1 MPLRNLKVFIGGP
14 IKFAIRQEGF
24 NQELRQTIELAV
36 EAVRDLNG
44 QVLSAHLAEKFGV
57 DTPAFTPEMVSRRDF
72 AWMQEC
78 DVFMPILP
86 VLANG
91 ELLRTDGT
99 HIELGWASALRR
111 PVLLVTEM
119 PIVDNAS
126 HLLKGLE
133 HVGTVARLDV
143 RDFRANPWQIG
154 EIFQELLARQ
164 PCAVQA

>member
-14 IKFAIRQEGF
+14 IQFAIRQDGF
-24 NQELRQTIELAV
+24 DQALKQTIELAV

-44 QVLSAHLAEKFGV
+44 QVLSAHLAERFGV
-57 DTPAFTPEMVSRRDF
+57 DTPDFTPEMVSRRDF

-86 VLANG
+86 VLPNG

-111 PVLLVTEM
+111 PVLLLTEL
-119 PIVDNAS
+119 PIVDSAS

-133 HVGTVARLDV
+133 QIGKVAKLDV
-143 RDFRANPWQIG
+143 REFRANPWQIG
-154 EIFQELLARQ
+154 EIFQEMLAEQ
-164 PCAVQA
+164 VCPVQA